1 MQNKN
6 VLPCL
11 PSQINEGTSNT
22 KPCSTNVRSFGHS
35 LSRCFL
41 TTYYVPG
48 TVLGIQD
55 RAMVRTQVWSSSF
68 SLVSLLWYG
77 HLLPRCAY
85 LPTFPESSAIRVDA
99 GFQNLAL
106 FSLFVQ
112 ISSAI
117 SNFWFRGGLISL
129 GNLSYECA
137 SGWNPGLLNWCL
149 FAFFSEFLILFLKG
163 STLLIWGSSV
173 IQTSVSRLLDEV
185 AHPGASWCRCSCLMQ
200 VLPHYHPFGGVF
212 QDPKVLMTLQWWTV
226 LCALRWY
233 HSPIIGA
240 TCF

>member
-1 MQNKN
+1 MSCPAFHPGSMRAPPTLNHALQMFVHSVIHSVDVSWPPTMCRALSLAFKTEQWWG
-6 VLPCL
+6 P
-11 PSQINEGTSNT
+11 
-22 KPCSTNVRSFGHS
+22 RSGH
-35 LSRCFL
+35 
-41 TTYYVPG
+41 PG
-48 TVLGIQD
+48 
-55 RAMVRTQVWSSSF
+55 SF

-85 LPTFPESSAIRVDA
+85 LPTFPESLAIRVDA

-173 IQTSVSRLLDEV
+173 IQTSASRLLDEV
-185 AHPGASWCRCSCLMQ
+185 AHPGTSWCRCSCLMQ
-200 VLPHYHPFGGVF
+200 ALPHFGGVF